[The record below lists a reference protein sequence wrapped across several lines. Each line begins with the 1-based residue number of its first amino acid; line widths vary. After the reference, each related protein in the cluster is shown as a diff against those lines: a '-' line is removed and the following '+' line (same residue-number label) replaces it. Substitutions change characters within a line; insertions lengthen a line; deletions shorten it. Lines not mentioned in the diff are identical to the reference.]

1 MQVQAVAGDGR
12 GGPDPAAGGE
22 ADRAGR
28 PRHGGGG
35 GEHPEVVAL
44 GGEDDGVQAGRGDA
58 LRREDDVAAQG
69 SREGG
74 DDGELVGKKLMI
86 MASSA

>member
-1 MQVQAVAGDGR
+1 
-12 GGPDPAAGGE
+12 
-22 ADRAGR
+22 
-28 PRHGGGG
+28 
-35 GEHPEVVAL
+35 
-44 GGEDDGVQAGRGDA
+44 
-58 LRREDDVAAQG
+58 VAAQG